1 MRRLTSPPRSA
12 VFFLCFAALLATV
25 AVHAQASPP
34 GAPPGASR
42 QAWAA
47 AAALS
52 RGIAIGIPQA
62 LGEGQGLDAGRTAA
76 IVSRAG
82 FRSARL
88 AVRMPWL
95 APEPP
100 DEAAVRDRLGRLDE
114 TIDAFLARGVLVVL
128 DLRAEEPQAAVRG
141 AGTAEARRRRL
152 GELWRQLATRY
163 AGRPQ
168 RLLFEVSFD
177 VDASASEKNELLARV
192 VKGIR
197 GSDPRRVLVVGWADA
212 IDLPRL
218 SLPAGDPHL
227 IVGVGN
233 AEPERFT
240 RQGVPWLPESEK
252 WRGTSCCSPQERQL
266 MALPLDLAKT
276 WSADHRYPVWLAE
289 FMSHKDIPV
298 DLRARHARFM
308 RQAAEERGLSWA
320 YGDFSSDFGAYDP
333 VAGSWR
339 APLLQALLGR

>member
-12 VFFLCFAALLATV
+12 AFFLATLLAV
-25 AVHAQASPP
+25 AAAGVQASPL

-52 RGIAIGIPQA
+52 RGIAIGIPQ
-62 LGEGQGLDAGRTAA
+62 GQGPEQEQGMDAGRMAA
-76 IVSRAG
+76 VVSGAG

-88 AVRMPWL
+88 AVRMSWL
-95 APEPP
+95 DPEPP
-100 DEAAVRDRLGRLDE
+100 DEAAVRDRLGGLDE

-128 DLRAEEPQAAVRG
+128 DLRAEGPPAQRRG
-141 AGTAEARRRRL
+141 PGAAEARRRRFE
-152 GELWRQLATRY
+152 GIWRGLAARY

-177 VDASASEKNELLARV
+177 ADASAPEKNESLARV
-192 VKGIR
+192 VKVIR
-197 GSDPRRVLVVGWADA
+197 RIDARRVLVVGWSDA

-233 AEPERFT
+233 VEPERFT
-240 RQGVPWLPESEK
+240 RQGVPWLPESQK
-252 WRGTSCCSPQERQL
+252 WRGTSCCSPQEQQL

-276 WSADHRYPVWLAE
+276 WSADQRYPVWLAE
-289 FMSHKDIPV
+289 FMSHRDIPAA
-298 DLRARHARFM
+298 LRARHARLM

-339 APLLQALLGR
+339 APLLQALLGP

>member
-1 MRRLTSPPRSA
+1 MRRLPSPQRSA
-12 VFFLCFAALLATV
+12 VFFLAALLAAV
-25 AVHAQASPP
+25 AVRVPASPL

-52 RGIAIGIPQA
+52 RGIAIGIPQ
-62 LGEGQGLDAGRTAA
+62 GQGMDAGRMADV
-76 IVSRAG
+76 VSKAG

-88 AVRMPWL
+88 AVRMSWL
-95 APEPP
+95 VPEPP
-100 DEAAVRDRLGRLDE
+100 DEAAARGRFGRLDE

-128 DLRAEEPQAAVRG
+128 DLRAEGPEAAGRG
-141 AGTAEARRRRL
+141 AGAAEARRRRFD
-152 GELWRQLATRY
+152 ELWRRLAARY

-177 VDASASEKNELLARV
+177 AGASASEKNESLARV

-197 GSDPRRVLVVGWADA
+197 GSNARRVVVVGWSDA

-218 SLPAGDPHL
+218 SLPVGDPHL
-227 IVGVGN
+227 IVGFGN

-252 WRGTSCCSPQERQL
+252 WRGTSCCSPQEQQL

-298 DLRARHARFM
+298 ALRARHARLM